1 MSLQILQAIRSRIS
15 SSCQTFYF
23 IRFYFT
29 LFYLELSVNHEND
42 STELTPSLI
51 PVNVCETSDT
61 NDVIPADAISSLP
74 GSRAQSP
81 LNGLGRCNRISESS
95 GGSVSLPS
103 TPLSTR
109 TKSPEF
115 FDTKTSRKT
124 SRNGSR
130 TVSPTG
136 DATGRKTP
144 TTKVSLKP
152 NKSATVDLGM
162 LRRTSSSPEIDVP
175 VKEKRGEGTTWSFG
189 LIHTTNCIQAQTANI
204 FSRLFTFETAR
215 LPFQTACLPFQM
227 AC

>member
-1 MSLQILQAIRSRIS
+1 M
-15 SSCQTFYF
+15 
-23 IRFYFT
+23 
-29 LFYLELSVNHEND
+29 NHEND
-42 STELTPSLI
+42 NTELTPSLI

-61 NDVIPADAISSLP
+61 NHVTPADAISSLP

-95 GGSVSLPS
+95 CGSVSLPS

-175 VKEKRGEGTTWSFG
+175 VKEKRGEGQPGPLG
-189 LIHTTNCIQAQTANI
+189 LFIQPIAFKHKLQT
-204 FSRLFTFETAR
+204 FSRVCLR
-215 LPFQTACLPFQM
+215 LRRRVFHFKRRVCGWKPECYRSANAAAILNVTVMF
-227 AC
+227 